1 MDINTLYPEEKHYQR
16 WHRLT
21 SFLLVCVFV
30 LQATLPTVAIAA
42 QLLNDQQIEAELSGT
57 LQFQRAAS
65 HDNVLYRKIEYV
77 EQPSSGMYGLKAF
90 HDKLKDQYPH
100 LLPAPQIIPLINS
113 GLTVIIPFHS
123 PGKPVGDNYV
133 QSRLVRSQIF
143 SLLGKQLINE
153 ETHGHNETT
162 QIRRLYEN
170 ALKFALLKK
179 KKYGDVL
186 DGSDHGFDMV
196 WPEYRVIRG
205 ERVVVPVVYLT
216 KATTDN
222 NKVDAHVVQF
232 TGNRVT
238 WKDIE
243 VNGQKLLLGR
253 NTILESMNDLVNVGG
268 EISSSGN
275 LNLHVHGTLVN
286 ASGAL
291 KAVDNVSILANNVE
305 HKTLVHRYSDQSST
319 GFYLTEYLDSPATI
333 LAQNGNIRL
342 RTHGDIRVR
351 GASFLA
357 PNGSIKLQ
365 AYGDISVEAIALNSG
380 REAQEGKNYYRLTS
394 VGIVQSELSAQDAI
408 KLMAQG
414 KVTLNATKIS
424 SDQGAIE
431 ILAQQGVYIVD
442 EQSQY
447 QSHRKTKYSRVSQE
461 IRQFQTV
468 AIRSALEAG
477 KDVVIAS
484 EYGDVTLR
492 AAKIKSQG
500 GTRISANNGKV
511 NFLLTKE
518 QDHYFKHRV
527 QKSLFRI
534 KTETI
539 QDEVETAAYN
549 EIVGGVK
556 VHATH
561 GLTLELGQYEGESL
575 TQTLDKF
582 ASNSELSWM
591 GQLYND
597 PRFSNNLDI
606 VYKELHELHI
616 HKKTSNL
623 SPAAMAI
630 IAIAVSVAMGP
641 AGAGWVGG
649 EGAIVGAFEGAVAG
663 HAMSAAATTLA
674 TQAATGLASG
684 KGIGGTLES
693 MLQEDSIRSLA
704 TSMATAGVLNSDAL
718 KDLNF
723 FNNAEVG
730 SGFFASQEAI
740 NIAQQ
745 ATQAVIDS
753 AVSAGIETLIS
764 GRSLGTL
771 GNTFV
776 SALKAQAINEIGK
789 GITSN
794 IEQSNLSEAFKYIA
808 HAATGCLLANVKSTT
823 GGNSQECAAAAAGAV
838 AAKYVASQY
847 DPKIDELTAQGEQA
861 AQWLNKHINID
872 ATQMS
877 QEEIYYYLNTH
888 QVSPAEL
895 AQWTSMQQAMSEL
908 NDIQVAGADIS
919 RLMAGLSAFVAKGT
933 ANAISSAANNGSNI
947 AQGAAF
953 REMSLEYK
961 RATVL
966 LGVLERHHILQSAR
980 MTSFSVEELLKDGIK
995 LPSAFSH
1002 AALAN
1007 KVLTGGQAALLH
1019 EIAIMEILTSGSPIE
1034 KAKLVEEYGD
1044 LITNTFS
1051 QFDDQI
1057 LNFDWKG
1064 FGEDAAIRGAVTVF
1078 MDMRS
1083 FMNEPRMNNA
1093 QGIEQLRSILNH
1105 RWNRYL
1111 DSEELVRA
1119 LENFGSASLYNKI
1132 ATSQLKSS
1140 LRRGSRELVL
1150 EKLIKQHKKKFVDDL
1165 QERTRY
1171 LLDVADKAT
1180 PAPKPLYKK
1189 RVAIA
1194 KAVVPG
1200 RPHSATGEFFN
1211 FGGNPAAI
1219 PKIIENSEGAIIK
1232 SADGQSLYIKN
1243 ADDYLR
1249 FIERNFYKGDE
1260 FLEPRLK
1267 VEIKAYLDYAQANNL
1282 PIPHGGAGAP
1292 ALHAEVRAVNA
1303 ILKENPGISFSQI
1316 SIATFR
1322 MRGPDAGNAFP
1333 ACQNCTGILTRFD
1346 ILTGTTN

>member
-123 PGKPVGDNYV
+123 LGKPVGDNYV

-333 LAQNGNIRL
+333 LAQNGDIRL

-380 REAQEGKNYYRLTS
+380 REAQQGKNYYRRTS

-484 EYGDVTLR
+484 EYGDITLR
-492 AAKIKSQG
+492 AAKIKSQD
-500 GTRISANNGKV
+500 GTRISASNGKV

-527 QKSLFRI
+527 RKSLFKI

-591 GQLYND
+591 GQIYND

-641 AGAGWVGG
+641 AGAGWTGSGVNAIGPALNG
-649 EGAIVGAFEGAVAG
+649 MIPAAAMQAGAI
-663 HAMSAAATTLA
+663 TLT

-704 TSMATAGVLNSDAL
+704 TSMATAGVLNSGAL

-723 FNNAEVG
+723 FNNAEAG
-730 SGFFASQEAI
+730 SGFFASQQAI
-740 NIAQQ
+740 DIAQQ

-753 AVSAGIETLIS
+753 AVSAGISTIINGGDFGDFKGQFL
-764 GRSLGTL
+764 GSLKSYAIAELGKQLASEIGDAVHSDPPKINQVTRYLAHAGVGCLTGTL
-771 GNTFV
+771 T
-776 SALKAQAINEIGK
+776 
-789 GITSN
+789 
-794 IEQSNLSEAFKYIA
+794 
-808 HAATGCLLANVKSTT
+808 
-823 GGNSQECAAAAAGAV
+823 AAASNSDKGLGCSSGAGGAV
-838 AAKYVASQY
+838 VGELVA
-847 DPKIDELTAQGEQA
+847 
-861 AQWLNKHINID
+861 D
-872 ATQMS
+872 AHK
-877 QEEIYYYLNTH
+877 EISSY
-888 QVSPAEL
+888 
-895 AQWTSMQQAMSEL
+895 SEL
-908 NDIQVAGADIS
+908 EKELKNKDKKLQ
-919 RLMAGLSAFVAKGT
+919 
-933 ANAISSAANNGSNI
+933 
-947 AQGAAF
+947 Q
-953 REMSLEYK
+953 
-961 RATVL
+961 L
-966 LGVLERHHILQSAR
+966 LGVEGVDDINSLTPAQMQTLEDNLMALGNLDYSKAKLMQLQSEGVDLAKLGAGLAAFIAGGEVNIAANAGANAAENNGFWFVLQGAYLLWKAYDAIEAAR
-980 MTSFSVEELLKDGIK
+980 NVIAIGKRLNKVKNLPAGQRAAARNELIMELGFTLLGDVVLGQAPEVVLKK
-995 LPSAFSH
+995 VKQ
-1002 AALAN
+1002 LAN
-1007 KVLTGGQAALLH
+1007 KTTIGAELSLQLDQVIDSIERKVDFKVAGYAPANYNNPDQTAPGGYSDSGIRGHDTLKKSVIPRDKYTPAEWSLLKHNASAHTVERHGPHVTDEHLKHRASTGVAPDNSRIQRPPQLSSKFGSDEALKESLQKAAPTGELFKQALTLNKDAQSV
-1019 EIAIMEILTSGSPIE
+1019 IAIS
-1034 KAKLVEEYGD
+1034 
-1044 LITNTFS
+1044 
-1051 QFDDQI
+1051 FDA
-1057 LNFDWKG
+1057 G
-1064 FGEDAAIRGAVTVF
+1064 
-1078 MDMRS
+1078 
-1083 FMNEPRMNNA
+1083 
-1093 QGIEQLRSILNH
+1093 
-1105 RWNRYL
+1105 
-1111 DSEELVRA
+1111 
-1119 LENFGSASLYNKI
+1119 
-1132 ATSQLKSS
+1132 KSM
-1140 LRRGSRELVL
+1140 G
-1150 EKLIKQHKKKFVDDL
+1150 HG
-1165 QERTRY
+1165 
-1171 LLDVADKAT
+1171 
-1180 PAPKPLYKK
+1180 YKK
-1189 RVAIA
+1189 VNGQMQ
-1194 KAVVPG
+1194 KVSNLTKVVVRYKKDNNGVWYINTMYPSDKG
-1200 RPHSATGEFFN
+1200 V
-1211 FGGNPAAI
+1211 NP
-1219 PKIIENSEGAIIK
+1219 N
-1232 SADGQSLYIKN
+1232 
-1243 ADDYLR
+1243 
-1249 FIERNFYKGDE
+1249 
-1260 FLEPRLK
+1260 
-1267 VEIKAYLDYAQANNL
+1267 
-1282 PIPHGGAGAP
+1282 
-1292 ALHAEVRAVNA
+1292 
-1303 ILKENPGISFSQI
+1303 
-1316 SIATFR
+1316 
-1322 MRGPDAGNAFP
+1322 
-1333 ACQNCTGILTRFD
+1333 
-1346 ILTGTTN
+1346 